1 MKKFIS
7 LIAFAGVI
15 AACTP
20 EQIETAFKL
29 EGAKGA
35 IAVEVVKLDG
45 SAISG
50 QFEIEGFKSLPSSNV
65 TYSGNKAL
73 ITFAAGESEAIPEQV
88 LTLTASGDQ
97 IITPVSTTV
106 TGPELLAG
114 QVAQLSGSI
123 RVGESV
129 DGWYFAFAEEAGEAS
144 EQIGYLANTHYATY
158 AYTHKNVESW
168 YVNNSENLL
177 SGTVDVPVKTGYS
190 AAADADVTFPDYAGF
205 ETVYPGEAGAVVV
218 KDWVAS
224 TKAGNV
230 SETTEKYEF
239 YVSAWAMWNVVVRNI
254 VTPVTR
260 SIVAAKLNADGSA
273 PVDAEGKILASAE
286 SYTVASVKANKY
298 ETAFGV
304 VELPYPEAAGHYEEG
319 HGHAHGG
326 ENAGGGISFNE

>member
-88 LTLTASGDQ
+88 LTLTASGEQ

-106 TGPELLAG
+106 TVPALLAG

-129 DGWYFAFAEEAGEAS
+129 DGWYFMFDEKAGEAS
-144 EQIGYLANTHYATY
+144 ENIGLLANSHFTTY
-158 AYTHKNVESW
+158 TYTHEGVESW
-168 YVNNSENLL
+168 YVNNSENML
-177 SGTVDVPVKTGYS
+177 SGSVSIPVKEGYS
-190 AAADADVTFPDYAGF
+190 AGTDVVFPDYAGF
-205 ETVYPGEAGAVVV
+205 ETVYPGEAVVV
-218 KDWVAS
+218 KDWVES
-224 TKAGNV
+224 VKAADLK
-230 SETTEKYEF
+230 ETTVNYEF
-239 YVSAWAMWNVVVRNI
+239 KVSAWAMWNVIVRQI
-254 VTPVTR
+254 TTPVTR
-260 SIVAAKLNADGSA
+260 SIIAAKLNADGSA
-273 PVDAEGKILASAE
+273 PVDAEGKLLASAE
-286 SYTVASVKANKY
+286 PFTVASVKAEKY
-298 ETAFGV
+298 ECTYGV
-304 VELPYPEAAGHYEEG
+304 KELPYPGAAGHYEEG